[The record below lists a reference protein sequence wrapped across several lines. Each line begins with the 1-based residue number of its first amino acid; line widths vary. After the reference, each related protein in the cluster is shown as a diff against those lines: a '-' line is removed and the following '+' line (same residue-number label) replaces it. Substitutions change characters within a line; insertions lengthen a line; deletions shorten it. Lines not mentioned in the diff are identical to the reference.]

1 MSLAGKVVLVTGS
14 TKGIGKAVIQRVAA
28 DGANVVINYSSD
40 GTPAEEMVK
49 KIGSDRALAVKADVS
64 SIPEIEKLV
73 NATVEKFGKIDC
85 LMANAACAPMND
97 RESSTEEAFDK
108 AFLLNVKGP
117 YFLVQV
123 CDTIKGREETN

>member
-14 TKGIGKAVIQRVAA
+14 TKGIGKAVIERVAA
-28 DGANVVINYSSD
+28 DGASVVINYSSD
-40 GTPAEEMVK
+40 GAPAEEMVK

-73 NATVEKFGKIDC
+73 NATVERFGKIDC

-97 RESSTEEAFDK
+97 LESSTEEVFDK

-123 CDTIKGREETN
+123 CFTARWIG

>member
-14 TKGIGKAVIQRVAA
+14 TKGIGKAVIERVAA
-28 DGANVVINYSSD
+28 DGASVVINYFSD
-40 GTPAEEMVK
+40 GAPAEEMVK

-97 RESSTEEAFDK
+97 LESSTEDAFDK

-123 CDTIKGREETN
+123 CFTVR